1 MTSKLNQ
8 GEIQTGWL
16 ELSPPFERHFM
27 SVTVLTP
34 AVKPSQPTRCSI
46 VICEPFGIEG
56 LASDAALNALS
67 YALVR
72 SGHPVVRFRPPG
84 LGDAS
89 DLEPDE
95 SILPTWE
102 ASLEASIALARQ
114 LSGDAAVFGLR
125 LGATVAAHVL
135 ANLANVKVH
144 GAEAVHLVMWA
155 PVAGKAFA
163 REQRLLRAAGS
174 HQGALQDAQARNVST
189 VNDGGIEAGGF
200 RLSAAS
206 IHDLASLDV
215 VGLPTG
221 PAGNVLIV
229 DRDDLPTAARIADH
243 FRTIGANTE
252 LVNWPGFAATRIDDP
267 ESGVVPNEL
276 INSCVNWFGAQSRSD
291 AETTLA
297 SHAVRREIRTS
308 AGAREQIVTIDSC
321 VALHGIVT
329 EPIDN
334 VNGQDLPV
342 VVMLTTGANSC
353 AGAGRVH
360 AELARQFAS
369 NGIRSIRI
377 DRQGVGIT
385 WLIEAIRADEP
396 TGKASPADQSLN
408 RPVTAY
414 DDCHLAAVSDI
425 ERYVSANFQNNGCV
439 LLGICSGAYVAFN
452 AARVGATPRA
462 IVSVNQIIFDL
473 IEWER
478 QPDWAADVASPIYAL
493 KAWHQLKHSILKP
506 EAWKAVLRGDV
517 PIGRTVQRL
526 INYARIRKTHTDS
539 SPTSST
545 EVNDQMRRMGERGI
559 RQIYL
564 FDEAEVGL
572 PYLSLKAQGTIRTL
586 EQDRMYTLKTTQG
599 AGHTFA
605 TVESRQ
611 WLKSTIETSLFGL
624 GEANHGPT
632 TGVSDD

>member
-1 MTSKLNQ
+1 VTSKLNQ

-16 ELSPPFERHFM
+16 ALPAPFDRHFM
-27 SVTVLTP
+27 SVTVLTS
-34 AVKPSQPTRCSI
+34 AVKPNQPTRCSI

-72 SGHPVVRFRPPG
+72 SGHPVIRFRPPG

-102 ASLEASIALARQ
+102 ASLVAAMALARQ
-114 LSGDAAVFGLR
+114 LSGDVSVFGLR
-125 LGATVAAHVL
+125 LGATIAAHVL
-135 ANLANVKVH
+135 ATLADVKVH
-144 GAEAVHLVMWA
+144 GTEAVPLVMWA
-155 PVAGKAFA
+155 PVTGKTFV

-174 HQGALQDAQARNVST
+174 HQGALQDAQARNASPLS
-189 VNDGGIEAGGF
+189 DGSIEAGGF

-206 IHDLASLDV
+206 IHDLASRDFL
-215 VGLPTG
+215 GLATG
-221 PAGNVLIV
+221 PKGNVLIV
-229 DRDDLPTAARIADH
+229 DRDDLPGAARIAEH
-243 FRTIGANTE
+243 FRTIGVNTE
-252 LVNWPGFAATRIDDP
+252 LANWPGFAATRIDDP

-276 INSCVNWFGAQSRSD
+276 INSCVNWVGAQSRSD
-291 AETTLA
+291 AETTPA
-297 SHAVRREIRTS
+297 SHAVRREIRIS
-308 AGAREQIVTIDSC
+308 AHARERIVTIDSS
-321 VALHGIVT
+321 VDLHGMVT
-329 EPIDN
+329 EPENN
-334 VNGQDLPV
+334 VNSQVLPV
-342 VVMLTTGANSC
+342 VIMLTTGANCC

-360 AELARQFAS
+360 AELARQFAR

-377 DRQGVGIT
+377 DRHGVGIT
-385 WLIEAIRADEP
+385 WLIEAMR
-396 TGKASPADQSLN
+396 TGEAAGMPNPVDHTLN
-408 RPVTAY
+408 PPVTAY

-425 ERYVSANFQNNGCV
+425 ERYVSANFGNSGYV

-452 AARVGATPRA
+452 AAHVGANPRA

-473 IEWER
+473 IEWQS
-478 QPDWAADVASPIYAL
+478 QPDWKSDVGSPMYAL

-506 EAWKAVLRGDV
+506 DAWKAVLRGDV

-526 INYARIRKTHTDS
+526 INYVRIRKAPTDS
-539 SPTSST
+539 SPTNST

-586 EQDRMYTLKTTQG
+586 EHDHHYTLKTTQG

-611 WLKSTIETSLFGL
+611 WLKSTIETSLLEL
-624 GEANHGPT
+624 GSSQPEGQR
-632 TGVSDD
+632 